1 MARIRPVDR
10 ESADAEQAAAY
21 DDTVRTQGKITNM
34 KRTLLHS
41 MPAFRALME
50 WYPLRDTVQ
59 PFLGERLTTILAHA
73 ISADTDCLVCTTY
86 MRRIIIDWGD
96 DPDSFA
102 LDEREQLVVDFGRC
116 LAAPYARAP
125 DELYARL
132 SAEFTDEQIVALT
145 AFGALM
151 LATNV
156 FNNALEVDLDE
167 YLEPYVS
174 KRAAAA
180 GPWIHQGERVEG
192 QS

>member
-1 MARIRPVDR
+1 MTRIRPVDH
-10 ESADAEQAAAY
+10 DAATPAGRAAY
-21 DDTVRTQGKITNM
+21 DDVVRGHGRITNM

-41 MPAFRALME
+41 LPAFRALME

-59 PFLGERLTTILAHA
+59 PFLGERLTIIFAHV
-73 ISADTDCLVCTTY
+73 ISADTDCLVCTTF
-86 MRRIIIDWGD
+86 MRRIIIDWGE

-102 LDEREQLVVDFGRC
+102 LNEREQLVVDFGRC
-116 LAAPYARAP
+116 LAAPYSRVP
-125 DELYARL
+125 DDLYARL

-167 YLEPYVS
+167 YLEPYV
-174 KRAAAA
+174 A
-180 GPWIHQGERVEG
+180 GRK
-192 QS
+192 